1 MSKPKI
7 KFKIYNN
14 AIIDEQ
20 IIERHKFSV
29 KFNNIVRNYLKSIC
43 DNKILPSTFCLFWK
57 DNNCVPFWKPSLN
70 IVSAKL
76 FSPINGNIKVDDIT
90 KNKFN
95 KNKWFDSEFHKEVYM
110 DARINNIRIPIKEQ
124 QTGQISKVVKIRL
137 YCNPK
142 QKQVLKRFFG
152 VYRYF
157 YNRTISYAKNINKTT
172 NKSYYY
178 IEPKDENTKKQVD
191 LPKSYYEWF
200 ALKKLLYKNKPKWL
214 EDIGFDSHSC
224 KQAIKEALIGIK
236 TNLKKKSKFTMRMKA
251 KKNLVNTIKI
261 EKQTISNK
269 YKSIFTGYKLDGK
282 YIFRDLKMS
291 DDITKYNYGD
301 STISYHRILDAFT
314 LNLTYS
320 VPIKENKETKICS
333 IDPGVNNFM
342 TCFSEDSACK
352 LGINCDKKIG
362 KVCKEVDIIQS
373 RIDKGFY
380 YNGDEKKT
388 VNANR
393 KRNLRKALHR
403 KIQYIKDL
411 RNELHNQVINYLVSN
426 FGKIIITPFKTQEM
440 VQKLSSKVARKMN
453 TLSHYMFR
461 TKLGNKCEELNKTLE
476 IKQEYYT
483 SQTCTICGNIKSDLG
498 YAKIYHCHK
507 CGMTME
513 RDYNGARNIM
523 LRNNY

>member
-1 MSKPKI
+1 M
-7 KFKIYNN
+7 
-14 AIIDEQ
+14 
-20 IIERHKFSV
+20 
-29 KFNNIVRNYLKSIC
+29 RN
-43 DNKILPSTFCLFWK
+43 
-57 DNNCVPFWKPSLN
+57 
-70 IVSAKL
+70 
-76 FSPINGNIKVDDIT
+76 
-90 KNKFN
+90 
-95 KNKWFDSEFHKEVYM
+95 
-110 DARINNIRIPIKEQ
+110 
-124 QTGQISKVVKIRL
+124 
-137 YCNPK
+137 
-142 QKQVLKRFFG
+142 
-152 VYRYF
+152 
-157 YNRTISYAKNINKTT
+157 
-172 NKSYYY
+172 
-178 IEPKDENTKKQVD
+178 
-191 LPKSYYEWF
+191 
-200 ALKKLLYKNKPKWL
+200 
-214 EDIGFDSHSC
+214 
-224 KQAIKEALIGIK
+224 
-236 TNLKKKSKFTMRMKA
+236 
-251 KKNLVNTIKI
+251 
-261 EKQTISNK
+261 
-269 YKSIFTGYKLDGK
+269 
-282 YIFRDLKMS
+282 
-291 DDITKYNYGD
+291 
-301 STISYHRILDAFT
+301 
-314 LNLTYS
+314 
-320 VPIKENKETKICS
+320 
-333 IDPGVNNFM
+333 
-342 TCFSEDSACK
+342 SACK